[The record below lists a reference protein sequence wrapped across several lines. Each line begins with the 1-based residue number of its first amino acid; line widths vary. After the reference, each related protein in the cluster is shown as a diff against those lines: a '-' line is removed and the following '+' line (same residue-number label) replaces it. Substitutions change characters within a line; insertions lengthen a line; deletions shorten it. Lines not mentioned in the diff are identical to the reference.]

1 MKTRIYAIL
10 ALLVIALST
19 LVVPAPSEARAR
31 RAYLPIVT
39 VTTAAVS
46 TFTTD
51 TAIFSGRISFQAG
64 STNAATIFIGDST
77 LDATSVTTLQNTCL
91 ATLSASQAWSPP
103 LSDFADDKRE
113 MYRLSDYRAAGTTG
127 DKVRLIYEIVSVP

>member
-1 MKTRIYAIL
+1 MKRIYAYLSIAALVL
-10 ALLVIALST
+10 ALSA
-19 LVVPAPSEARAR
+19 VPMPSEARAR

-39 VTTAAVS
+39 VTTAAIS

-51 TAIFSGRISFQAG
+51 TTIFSGRISFQAG
-64 STNAATIFIGDST
+64 STNTATIFIGDST
-77 LDATSVTTLQNTCL
+77 LDATSVTTLQDTCL
-91 ATLSASQAWSPP
+91 ATLGASVAWSPP
-103 LSDFADDKRE
+103 LSDFADARRE